1 MNPLPGKRLPIEKL
15 LRIVASRLEGTT
27 ALWAITGSV
36 GLLLQ
41 GIPCTPHD
49 LDLQS
54 SADGI
59 YEIERV
65 LQLTTTLPVSL
76 SGTDLIKSHFGRGT
90 LGGWQIELM
99 GDVHK
104 RSDDGVWVPMP
115 PLASVITRVQYAGT
129 DLPVLTLEYEAQAY
143 EALGREDQA
152 AKIRRFLAHR

>member
-1 MNPLPGKRLPIEKL
+1 MNPLPERRLPIEEL
-15 LRIVASRLEGTT
+15 LRVVASRLEGIT
-27 ALWAITGSV
+27 APWAITGSV

-54 SADGI
+54 SAEGI

-65 LQLTTTLPVSL
+65 LQLELTLPVSL
-76 SGTDLIKSHFGRGT
+76 SGTDVITSHFGRGT

-104 RSDDGVWVPMP
+104 RSGDGFWVPTP
-115 PLASVITRVQYAGT
+115 PLASVITRVQYAET
-129 DLPVLTLEYEAQAY
+129 DLPVFTLEYEAEAY

-152 AKIRRFLAHR
+152 NRIRSFLSEL

>member
-1 MNPLPGKRLPIEKL
+1 MNPLPEKRLPTEEL
-15 LRIVASRLEGTT
+15 LRIVASRLKGISEP
-27 ALWAITGSV
+27 WAITGSV

-41 GIPCTPHD
+41 GIPGTPHD

-54 SADGI
+54 SVAGI

-76 SGTDLIKSHFGRGT
+76 SETDPIKSHFGRGT

-104 RSDDGVWVPMP
+104 RSADGIWVSTP
-115 PLASVITRVQYAGT
+115 PLASVVTRVRYAGI
-129 DLPVLTLEYEAQAY
+129 DLPVLTLEYEAEAY
-143 EALGREDQA
+143 EALGREDQSNR
-152 AKIRRFLAHR
+152 IRSFLSQL